1 MITKLSKIMVVFIT
15 ASSIA
20 FMGFAIA
27 LSNSGPNWMVEKENL
42 PDYEFELSTGE
53 NPTWSAVRR
62 DARDA
67 PVGNSANLADVIA
80 RAYNAERQ
88 RNQDIINGTDV
99 GATLEQQIATIE
111 GAIGARELNIATDT
125 NGMATR
131 VAQLKAERD
140 TLQQSI
146 KNLILAANDKGE
158 QARRIR
164 EEAERRRGSVFRLR
178 RQMEAIET
186 ESHQLTVQRRLLLD
200 LYYQMEGLRLRLAE
214 REEHLVGEG
223 AAAPVAAAGS
233 PASPQDQNVSFEQD
247 SDQ

>member
-27 LSNSGPNWMVEKENL
+27 LSNSGPNWMVEKERL

-53 NPTWSAVRR
+53 NPAWTAKRR
-62 DARDA
+62 DSDTAA
-67 PVGNSANLADVIA
+67 GTSPNLANVIA
-80 RAYNAERQ
+80 RAYDAERQ
-88 RNQDIINGTDV
+88 RNQAIMDGD
-99 GATLEQQIATIE
+99 ATLGTLAEQITGMEEVIDLRKA
-111 GAIGARELNIATDT
+111 NIATDT
-125 NGMATR
+125 NGMVARVDQLRAT
-131 VAQLKAERD
+131 RD
-140 TLQQSI
+140 TLQEDI

-178 RQMEAIET
+178 RQMESIET

-200 LYYQMEGLRLRLAE
+200 LYFQMEGLRLRLAE
-214 REEHLVGEG
+214 REQQLVSEG
-223 AAAPVAAAGS
+223 ATAPVAAAGS